1 MNTSTRE
8 LSFPSFGLPPTTEA
22 LAILMIRWRVKRLV
36 LMTASFLCTGAVY
49 NVTEYMKFH
58 PGGVAELMKAA
69 GMDGTQQFN
78 EVSSDGN

>member
-1 MNTSTRE
+1 
-8 LSFPSFGLPPTTEA
+8 
-22 LAILMIRWRVKRLV
+22 
-36 LMTASFLCTGAVY
+36 MTASFLCTGAVY